1 MADPTP
7 APAMKA
13 IRIIKHD
20 DPNFKKGGAKGGGD
34 GEIGAN
40 RQGYDIS
47 IKDVPT
53 YGMPSGPGFPAGD
66 KGIELAGGKRHRK
79 TRTFP
84 KGILRKTSKIHPS
97 RNPSKAPAT
106 RKRSFRLVSETK
118 VREARKTA
126 RVRAAKTDLGTIR
139 KKLIEKKII
148 SGAKKNIPPA
158 MLRTL
163 YADAVGAGLLS

>member
-7 APAMKA
+7 APALKT

-20 DPNFKKGGAKGGGD
+20 DPNFKKGGGD

-47 IKDVPT
+47 TKDVPV

-66 KGIELAGGKRHRK
+66 KGIELAGGKRARK

-84 KGILRKTSKIHPS
+84 KGILRKTHKIHPS
-97 RNPSKAPAT
+97 RNPSKAPST
-106 RKRSFRLVSETK
+106 RKQSIRLVSESK
-118 VREARKTA
+118 VREARKTVRA
-126 RVRAAKTDLGTIR
+126 RAAKTDLGTIR
-139 KKLIEKKII
+139 KKLIDKKII
-148 SGAKKNIPPA
+148 SPTKKNIPPA
-158 MLRTL
+158 VLRTL

>member
-1 MADPTP
+1 MADPIP
-7 APAMKA
+7 APAMKT

-20 DPNFKKGGAKGGGD
+20 DPNFKKGGGD

-47 IKDVPT
+47 ESVVPK

-66 KGIELAGGKRHRK
+66 KGVELAGGRRRK

-84 KGILRKTSKIHPS
+84 KGILRKTHKIQPS

-106 RKRSFRLVSETK
+106 RKQSIRLVSETK
-118 VREARKTA
+118 VREARKTVRA
-126 RVRAAKTDLGTIR
+126 RAAKTDLGTIR
-139 KKLIEKKII
+139 KRLIEKKII
-148 SGAKKNIPPA
+148 SPSKKHIPPA
-158 MLRTL
+158 VLRTL